1 LDSAV
6 ERRSRPRRGHV
17 AGRSAEASTETGAKA
32 LLAEARAEAW
42 LAAAAAGGE
51 KDGECRHEE
60 VEEVGVFHCYWIWSF
75 EEIFDLP
82 LYINI
87 NFN

>member
-32 LLAEARAEAW
+32 LLAEAW